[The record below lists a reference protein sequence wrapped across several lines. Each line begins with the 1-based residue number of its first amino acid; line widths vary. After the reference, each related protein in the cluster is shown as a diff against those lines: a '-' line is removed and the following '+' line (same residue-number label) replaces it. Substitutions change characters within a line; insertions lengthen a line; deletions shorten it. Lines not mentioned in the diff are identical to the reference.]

1 MQTKKASARSNLRTQ
16 FLPGWDARVAVL
28 AVVVLVALLPVLLD
42 SPFWMNVLVTAGAYS
57 GAAIGLNLL
66 TGYTGQVSLSQSTST

>member
-1 MQTKKASARSNLRTQ
+1 MQVKKASARSNLRTQ

-57 GAAIGLNLL
+57 GATIAPHKAPMPSHN
-66 TGYTGQVSLSQSTST
+66 TKGQP